1 MCKLKLISIIAISI
15 VIANA
20 APLVFGQALQIQT
33 ITTSAG
39 SMHANMVLIKA
50 EKNMVLVDVP
60 FTRSDTH
67 RVIADILESG
77 KHLETVIITHDHPDH
92 FFGLDL
98 IMDTFPDARVVAHPQ
113 VAKDIWRSVPV
124 KFKRWNPMLGNLA
137 PHHPAAPS
145 EMEGDA
151 VMLEGHRIE
160 VIGPMQGDHVHATA
174 VWVPSIK
181 ALISGDFL
189 FNGVHPWLGEHL
201 APERKAWS
209 ASIDQLEALK
219 PEIIIAGHRKP
230 GLLDDNSSLG
240 FTRKYLQVFEK
251 FVTSSRTSRELI
263 NKLREAFPDTIDV
276 VDDFILTYSTQVA
289 TGEIPPWDE

>member
-1 MCKLKLISIIAISI
+1 MCKLKLISIVAISI

-20 APLVFGQALQIQT
+20 TPLVFGQALQIQT

-67 RVIADILESG
+67 RVIADILETG
-77 KHLETVIITHDHPDH
+77 KHLQTVIITHDHPDH

-98 IMDTFPDARVVAHPQ
+98 IMDTFPDARIVAHPQ
-113 VAKDIWRSVPV
+113 VVEDIWRSVPA

-137 PHHPAAPS
+137 PQHPAVPS
-145 EMEGDA
+145 EMDSDA
-151 VMLEGHRIE
+151 VMLEGQRIE
-160 VIGPMQGDHVHATA
+160 VVGPMQGDHVHATA

-181 ALISGDFL
+181 ALIAGDLLYNGMFL
-189 FNGVHPWLGEHL
+189 WLGEHR

-209 ASIDQLEALK
+209 NSINQLEALK
-219 PEIIIAGHRKP
+219 PVIVVAGHKRP
-230 GLLDDNSSLG
+230 GMPDDISSIA
-240 FTRKYLQVFEK
+240 FSRKYLEVFEK
-251 FVTSSRTSRELI
+251 SVASSKTSGELAM
-263 NKLREAFPDTIDV
+263 KLRRAFPEAIDI
-276 VDDFILTYSTQVA
+276 VDNFLLTYSTQVA